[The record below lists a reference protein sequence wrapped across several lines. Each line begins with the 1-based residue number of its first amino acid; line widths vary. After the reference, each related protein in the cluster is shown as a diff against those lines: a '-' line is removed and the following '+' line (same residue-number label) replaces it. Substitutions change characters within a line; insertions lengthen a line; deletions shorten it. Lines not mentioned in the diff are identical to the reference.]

1 MTLKVICTEG
11 VVIEEDLLN
20 KFTEAFKLI
29 SKEEDLDND
38 ASINIKIIKDEEMLN
53 LNNHFR
59 NKETSTNVLSFTN
72 EDISKSITGNLGDI
86 AINYDY
92 ILKES
97 NEQNKTFDDHMIHM
111 LIHGI
116 YHILGFEHDN
126 DKVANVM
133 EKKEVTLLNKLN
145 ISNPYN

>member
-11 VVIEEDLLN
+11 VLIEEGLLN

-29 SKEEDLDND
+29 SKEEDLDDN

-92 ILKES
+92 ILEES

-116 YHILGFEHDN
+116 YHILGFDHED
-126 DKVANVM
+126 DKVAHIM

-145 ISNPYN
+145 ISNPYY

>member
-20 KFTEAFKLI
+20 KLTDAFKLI

-92 ILKES
+92 ILEES

-116 YHILGFEHDN
+116 YHILGFDHDN